1 MTLPTIIPM
10 KQLFRLLTSAAL
22 LLMAVCRPAAAQS
35 GGKYPNF
42 ELLTEAEQA
51 AYDKAP
57 AKILPDAKAAFDAAK
72 YDRAIA
78 LCNYHYIYYGDKVGE
93 MPGGANELNT
103 KNELDAN
110 AKRCYDLT
118 QEMKVLL
125 NKGDLSGAKKKA
137 GELLQINNR
146 DKQALA
152 VLMKEASQ
160 RPDTVFVTA
169 PQPQHQPQKPD
180 TVFVTVPQPQKPDTV
195 YVTVPAPE
203 PQPQPKDT
211 VVVAAPVE
219 VNEPDSAEAVSV
231 PAQPQ
236 QPEAPSKPAKEE
248 YKPRTTFV
256 VKAGAGML
264 DNSTTHTFAPQ
275 LGLGLYDLGGSR
287 IGFEADAYKCI
298 GNNLFGIDA
307 GLVIRAAK
315 SVYIKAGAGF
325 LSVTEATSTQGLC
338 GMAGL
343 TLRFGKHFL
352 VDAGVRIYPE
362 VKVYSDVSALTID
375 TVVCRPVAPVISF
388 GIAF

>member
-78 LCNYHYIYYGDKVGE
+78 LCNYHYIYYGDKVSE
-93 MPGGANELNT
+93 MPGGSNELKE

-118 QEMKVLL
+118 QEMNVLL

-169 PQPQHQPQKPD
+169 PQPQPQPQKPD

-195 YVTVPAPE
+195 FVTVPAPE

-211 VVVAAPVE
+211 VVVAVPVE
-219 VNEPDSAEAVSV
+219 ANEPESAEVVSV
-231 PAQPQ
+231 PVQPQ
-236 QPEAPSKPAKEE
+236 QPAASAKPAKDN
-248 YKPRTTFV
+248 YKPGTAFV
-256 VKAGAGML
+256 VKAGAGL
-264 DNSTTHTFAPQ
+264 IDGHTVAPQ
-275 LGLGLYDLGGSR
+275 IGFGLYDLGGSR
-287 IGFEADAYKCI
+287 IGFDLDAYKCL

-315 SVYIKAGAGF
+315 SVYVKAGVGF
-325 LSVTEATSTQGLC
+325 LNVTEATSTQGLC
-338 GMAGL
+338 GMTGI
-343 TLRFGKHFL
+343 TFRFGKNFL
-352 VDAGVRIYPE
+352 IDAGVRIYPE

-375 TVVCRPVAPVISF
+375 TVVSSPVAPVISM

>member
-1 MTLPTIIPM
+1 
-10 KQLFRLLTSAAL
+10 
-22 LLMAVCRPAAAQS
+22 MAVCRPAAAQS

-57 AKILPDAKAAFDAAK
+57 AKILPDARAAFDAAK
-72 YDRAIA
+72 YDRAVA

-93 MPGGANELNT
+93 MPGGASELNT

-118 QEMKVLL
+118 QEMNVLL
-125 NKGDLSGAKKKA
+125 NKGDLSEAKKKA

-169 PQPQHQPQKPD
+169 PQPQPQHQKPD

-195 YVTVPAPE
+195 FVTVQAPE

-211 VVVAAPVE
+211 VVVAVPVE
-219 VNEPDSAEAVSV
+219 ANEPESAEVVSV
-231 PAQPQ
+231 PVQPQ
-236 QPEAPSKPAKEE
+236 QPAASAKPAKDN
-248 YKPRTTFV
+248 YKLGTAFV
-256 VKAGAGML
+256 VKAGAGL
-264 DNSTTHTFAPQ
+264 IDGHTFAPQ
-275 LGLGLYDLGGSR
+275 LGLGLYDLGDSR

-307 GLVIRAAK
+307 GLVVRAAK

-325 LSVTEATSTQGLC
+325 LCVTEATSTQGLC

-375 TVVCRPVAPVISF
+375 TVVSRPVAPVISL
-388 GIAF
+388 GVAF